1 MKYPLRALLWALAV
15 PLFPMPQSAY
25 AADAQAPVADAAHP
39 KLVVAVI
46 PKGTT
51 HEFWKTVHAGAVKAG
66 REEGAEI
73 IWQGPAKEDDRK
85 GQIEVVQN
93 FTSRGL
99 DAIVLAPLDETALA
113 RPVEAAVKRG
123 LKVVIIDSD
132 LKSKAFSSFVATDNY
147 AAGKLAAKH
156 MAEIL
161 TKADTATPPPGK
173 INAPNR
179 AQGKVMVMR
188 YLEGSASNSNRE
200 NGFLDGLKEYA
211 PQVEVISSNQYAGVT
226 AESAL
231 KTSQNLLNKFIKVDG
246 IFTPNA
252 PTTFGMLRALQI
264 AGRAGKVKLIGF
276 DATAPLIDA
285 MKTGEVQ
292 GLVVQDPF
300 QMGYLGVKT
309 ALAAKRGT
317 KVEPRVDTGA
327 RFISVAN
334 LSEPAIQELIHPD
347 LAKWLGN

>member
-1 MKYPLRALLWALAV
+1 MLAGSLLVL
-15 PLFPMPQSAY
+15 PSH
-25 AADAQAPVADAAHP
+25 AAEAEKGA

-51 HEFWKTVHAGAVKAG
+51 HEFWKTVHAGAMKAG
-66 REEGAEI
+66 QEEGAEI

-123 LKVVIIDSD
+123 IKVVIIDSD
-132 LKSKAFSSFVATDNY
+132 LKSKALSSFVATDNY
-147 AAGKLAAKH
+147 AAGKLAAQH
-156 MAEIL
+156 MADIL
-161 TKADTATPPPGK
+161 AAKGGPASGKAAEPT
-173 INAPNR
+173 
-179 AQGKVMVMR
+179 GKVIVMR

-200 NGFLDGLKEYA
+200 NGFLDGLKVYA
-211 PQVEVISSNQYAGVT
+211 PKVEVVSSNQYAGVT

-231 KTSQNLLNKFIKVDG
+231 KTSQNLLNKFADVQG

-252 PTTFGMLRALQI
+252 PTTFGMLRALQV
-264 AGRAGKVKLIGF
+264 AGRAGKAKLIGF
-276 DATAPLIDA
+276 DATEPLLNA
-285 MKTGEVQ
+285 LKSGEVA

-300 QMGYLGVKT
+300 RMGYLGVKT
-309 ALAAKRGT
+309 ALAAKRGE
-317 KVEPRVDTGA
+317 KVEARVDTGA
-327 RFISVAN
+327 RLIVAAN
-334 LSEPAIQELIHPD
+334 LEEPDVKELLHPD
-347 LAKWLGN
+347 LKKWLGE